1 MTTYQDLQSI
11 IVKDNIR
18 ETVNFVL
25 SAINDHKQ
33 SAEYKIALE
42 AEEYNAQRNPTIRK
56 YQKLLYTITGSAIP
70 DNFSA
75 NYKITSNF
83 FHFFIVQEVQYLLGN
98 GVSWDRDETGSKLG
112 ADFDTRL
119 QELAKN
125 SLCGGSSFG
134 FWNLDHLEV
143 FKITE
148 FVPLYD
154 EEDGALKAGIRFW
167 QIANNKPLRA
177 TLYEPD
183 GYSDFIWRIGNE
195 AEQIG
200 TKMPYIVRYKVS
212 QADGVRIYDG
222 QNYPSFPIIPLYGN
236 PEHQSELVGLKESVD
251 CFDLIKSAYANNV
264 DESSLIF
271 WTIENAGGMDDYDL
285 QKFRERIKT
294 LHAAAL
300 TEDGAHPEAHSIET
314 PYESHEALLNRI
326 KSDLFRDA
334 MALDPTEISGGAVT
348 ATQIKAAYE
357 PLDSKCNEFEYCIHD
372 FLKSLMSLVGI
383 EGENPT
389 FTRSRLV
396 NVSEEIETILQS
408 AEYLPQEYVTR
419 KLLDLLGDG
428 DMADDIIKK
437 MNADELDREG
447 IGG

>member
-33 SAEYKIALE
+33 SEEYKIALE

-98 GVSWDRDETGSKLG
+98 GVSWDRDDTGSKLG

-251 CFDLIKSAYANNV
+251 CFDLIKSSYANNV

-357 PLDSKCNEFEYCIHD
+357 PLDSKCNEFEYCIQD

-396 NVSEEIETILQS
+396 NVSEEVETILQS
-408 AEYLPQEYVTR
+408 AEYLPQEYVTK

>member
-33 SAEYKIALE
+33 SEEYKIALE

-98 GVSWDRDETGSKLG
+98 GVSWDRDDTGSKLG

-357 PLDSKCNEFEYCIHD
+357 PLDSKCNEFEYCIQD

-396 NVSEEIETILQS
+396 NVSEEVETILQS
-408 AEYLPQEYVTR
+408 AEYLPQEYVTK

>member
-98 GVSWDRDETGSKLG
+98 GVSWDRDDTGSKLG

-357 PLDSKCNEFEYCIHD
+357 PLDSKCNEFEYCIQD

-396 NVSEEIETILQS
+396 NVSEEVETILQS
-408 AEYLPQEYVTR
+408 AEHLPQEYVTR

>member
-98 GVSWDRDETGSKLG
+98 GVSWDRDDTGSKLG

-396 NVSEEIETILQS
+396 NVSEEVETILQS
-408 AEYLPQEYVTR
+408 AEYLPQEYVTK

>member
-134 FWNLDHLEV
+134 FWNFDHLEV

-357 PLDSKCNEFEYCIHD
+357 PLDSKCNEFEYCIQD

-396 NVSEEIETILQS
+396 NVSEEVETILQS
-408 AEYLPQEYVTR
+408 AEHLPQEYVTR

>member
-396 NVSEEIETILQS
+396 NVSEEVETILQS
-408 AEYLPQEYVTR
+408 AEHLPQEYVTR